1 MKVTCLDKQVP
12 GQPSEDL
19 GFSLAAAE
27 NRVAIG
33 EPSANRVHL
42 LQHENEGGWKHLST
56 ITHPKPAFPANLRGF
71 GFGYSVAMAGHHLI
85 IGDYVETSENNPER
99 LLEMKRAGMDD
110 WIRRSGV
117 YLVDIQHSPPRIH
130 KVFSNLMPSGSMY
143 GFAVAVSTSHIAAS
157 YAMLDRDPLLWRSG
171 GIVAAPIES
180 PDKAMLLTAAKQN
193 QAPFYATSI
202 ALAGSSLIASIN
214 ASGVPPG
221 ALLTDINSGIQRE
234 LLNLFPPSDISARPL
249 VGITGDTGVLS
260 RASGLMFESAAS
272 QVSSVDAAEVFRLGS
287 SSTTPLAVVRP
298 PGPISA
304 KHHIIAIAPTLRVWP
319 PELKERRFPLK
330 VVLIRAD
337 GAQQERSLRDWKG
350 SELMGPAQA
359 VALGRTHLIVSRRAP
374 SGSCRVFAALIP
386 SAKGP

>member
-1 MKVTCLDKQVP
+1 MKVTCLDKLLG
-12 GQPSEDL
+12 GQTAEDL
-19 GFSLAAAE
+19 GFSLAADE
-27 NRVAIG
+27 DRLAIG

-42 LQHENEGGWKHLST
+42 LQHENTGGWKHLST
-56 ITHPKPAFPANLRGF
+56 ITHPKPAFPINLRGF
-71 GFGYSVAMAGHHLI
+71 GFGYSVAMAGNRLI

-99 LLEMKRAGMDD
+99 LLEKKRAGMDG

-117 YLVDIQHSPPRIH
+117 YLVDLQHSHPRIRE
-130 KVFSNLMPSGSMY
+130 VLTTLMPSGSVY
-143 GFAVAVSTSHIAAS
+143 GFAVATSTSHIAAS
-157 YAMLDRDPLLWRSG
+157 YAILDRDPLLWRHG
-171 GIVAAPIES
+171 GVVVAPIES
-180 PDKAMLLTAAKQN
+180 PDKAMLLTAPKQN

-202 ALAGSSLIASIN
+202 ALAGSSLIASIS

-249 VGITGDTGVLS
+249 VGITGSTAVLS

-272 QVSSVDAAEVFRLGS
+272 QVSSVDAAEVFRLGG

-319 PELKERRFPLK
+319 PELKQRRFPLK

-337 GAQQERSLRDWKG
+337 GARQEWNLRDWKG
-350 SELMGPAQA
+350 SDLMGPAQA
-359 VALGRTHLIVSRRAP
+359 VALGRSHLIVSRQAP
-374 SGSCRVFAALIP
+374 SGSCRVFSALIP